1 LNESNSHKNTDKKY
15 EEMPEKIQDYFH
27 PCLKLM
33 RDDDIPWDVVISYM
47 FSNIEAAQRMTLY
60 VGIRRKHKCHKDLVW
75 RAIDRESLYR
85 DEFRT
90 FFKKVFG
97 KNISKATE
105 DILIPATEA
114 RNKIMHGFGAT
125 ESEKKKAVSAI
136 IDYCVQYNEEMS
148 KIGGFQP
155 FGSLQGA
162 IGAST
167 FLDKSTTKWVLT
179 GMGFFK
185 KSNDGNAASL

>member
-1 LNESNSHKNTDKKY
+1 
-15 EEMPEKIQDYFH
+15 MPEKIQDYFD

-47 FSNIEAAQRMTLY
+47 FSKIEAAQRTTLY
-60 VGIRRKHKCHKDLVW
+60 VGIRRKHRCHKDLVW
-75 RAIDRESLYR
+75 QAIDREPLYK
-85 DEFRT
+85 DEFRV

-97 KNISKATE
+97 KNISKKTE
-105 DILIPATEA
+105 EILMPATNA
-114 RNKIMHGFGAT
+114 RNKIMHGFGAST
-125 ESEKKKAVSAI
+125 AEKKRAVSAI
-136 IDYCVQYNEEMS
+136 MDYCVKFNEEMAE
-148 KIGGFQP
+148 IGGFQP

-167 FLDKSTTKWVLT
+167 FLDKSTTKWMLI

-185 KSNDGNAASL
+185 KPNA